1 MPIINTRADLD
12 ALEGTPAY
20 VDALAKLNGS
30 MTAMVDAAVYPE
42 GYGQPGYQGADVA
55 PDWQSVEDL
64 SSLQF
69 LGFTKTEFAAV
80 CAAAGIS

>member
-12 ALEGTPAY
+12 ALKGTPAY
-20 VDALAKLNGS
+20 VEALAKLKGS
-30 MTAMVDAAVYPE
+30 MTVLVGAAVYPE
-42 GYGQPGYQGADVA
+42 GYGQVGYQGADVE
-55 PDWQSVEDL
+55 PNWQSVEDL

-80 CAAAGIS
+80 CAEAGIS